1 VTDVKLNSS
10 LVSAANIESDF
21 VSLNLN
27 GAAFI
32 DGSKSDVLNPPEL
45 LKVNKTIKAPQLLI
59 HEAVLNSVVN
69 THFKKAPL
77 NLTLSM
83 MNVTSTIDINS
94 ELLAPVFPAMVLLPN
109 VRDVII
115 TIQQTKTNVSLSSSR
130 INFDMQMKAIVETQ
144 DLTSEVHRYPYL
156 NTAQGNLRL
165 N

>member
-83 MNVTSTIDINS
+83 MNV
-94 ELLAPVFPAMVLLPN
+94 
-109 VRDVII
+109 RDVII